1 MNRIFRLA
9 GICIASAIVLVTVPI
24 ADAQKT
30 PDVPPAPVPIQIL
43 TAKKIFITNGD
54 SDPVLDVPN
63 LAYSELYASLKSQGI
78 YEFVQTPADADVVL
92 EVRFEI
98 VIPTQGYYLLRLA
111 IIDPKTS
118 IVLWRIT
125 EHVQPWAREVTGRK
139 NIDEAMAA
147 LVSDLNRLIVSPR
160 ATTGATTPGT

>member
-43 TAKKIFITNGD
+43 TAKKIFITNGE
-54 SDPVLDVPN
+54 SDPILGIPS
-63 LAYSELYASLKSQGI
+63 LAYGEFYASLKSQGT
-78 YEFVQTPADADVVL
+78 YEFVQTPAEADVVL
-92 EVRFEI
+92 EVRTEI
-98 VIPTQGYYLLRLA
+98 WVPSQEVYVLRLA

-118 IVLWRIT
+118 IL
-125 EHVQPWAREVTGRK
+125 
-139 NIDEAMAA
+139 
-147 LVSDLNRLIVSPR
+147 L
-160 ATTGATTPGT
+160 

>member
-1 MNRIFRLA
+1 MTK
-9 GICIASAIVLVTVPI
+9 IARMAILCVTSAILLSSVQI

-43 TAKKIFITNGD
+43 TAKKIFIANGD
-54 SDPVLDVPN
+54 SDPVLGIPS
-63 LAYSELYASLKSQGI
+63 LAYGEFYAALKNQGT

-98 VIPTQGYYLLRLA
+98 VPPDQGLFLLRLA
-111 IIDPKTS
+111 IVDPKTG
-118 IVLWRIT
+118 ILLWRIT
-125 EHVQPWAREVTGRK
+125 EHVQTWAREATGRK
-139 NIDEAMAA
+139 NFDEAMTS
-147 LVSDLNRLIVSPR
+147 LVSDLNKLIVSPR

>member
-63 LAYSELYASLKSQGI
+63 LAYSELYASLKNQGI